1 MKLQDI
7 KLTPLL
13 DTLYLEDISD
23 EEYFSKKFSNYISNS
38 RLSLINPE
46 QEGTPDKF
54 FNSKFNNFSESLV
67 LGSLVHC
74 IALQPESYTICDSAD
89 RPSGKAGQIAD
100 LTYKKTGE
108 VPTDEE
114 LKEAAIKVDYFGGD
128 LSEKRLSNLRS
139 TCNNYWRNRALF
151 EHSYNDTKI
160 PMYASPKSKEKAK
173 ACLESLDENS
183 QIQELLHP
191 TALLEE
197 PIIGNE
203 KTILVDLK
211 VEMPDKEPFILKLK
225 SKLDNFSINF
235 DTETITV
242 NDLKTTGNPVGIF
255 NDAIHKFRY
264 YREMGMYSFLLSLC
278 AKKFYNMSNPTINS
292 NFLVVSTI
300 PNYET
305 KVVPMTKSLF
315 IKGFNEF
322 KNLTRLVAYYVAT
335 DPRYSYFAAV

>member
-74 IALQPESYTICDSAD
+74 MALQPESYTICNSAD

-114 LKEAAIKVDYFGGD
+114 WKAYLAY
-128 LSEKRLSNLRS
+128 
-139 TCNNYWRNRALF
+139 
-151 EHSYNDTKI
+151 
-160 PMYASPKSKEKAK
+160 EKA
-173 ACLESLDENS
+173 LNE
-183 QIQELLHP
+183 QIDNGEFNFEYAVINRDTGEVLM
-191 TALLEE
+191 
-197 PIIGNE
+197 
-203 KTILVDLK
+203 VDTL
-211 VEMPDKEPFILKLK
+211 
-225 SKLDNFSINF
+225 
-235 DTETITV
+235 
-242 NDLKTTGNPVGIF
+242 NDCK
-255 NDAIHKFRY
+255 DAVKY
-264 YREMGMYSFLLSLC
+264 
-278 AKKFYNMSNPTINS
+278 
-292 NFLVVSTI
+292 
-300 PNYET
+300 YET
-305 KVVPMTKSLF
+305 TKDWDGEM
-315 IKGFNEF
+315 IIMPTGKEV
-322 KNLTRLVAYYVAT
+322 TQ
-335 DPRYSYFAAV
+335 

>member
-139 TCNNYWRNRALF
+139 TCNNYWRNRA
-151 EHSYNDTKI
+151 
-160 PMYASPKSKEKAK
+160 
-173 ACLESLDENS
+173 
-183 QIQELLHP
+183 
-191 TALLEE
+191 
-197 PIIGNE
+197 
-203 KTILVDLK
+203 
-211 VEMPDKEPFILKLK
+211 
-225 SKLDNFSINF
+225 
-235 DTETITV
+235 
-242 NDLKTTGNPVGIF
+242 
-255 NDAIHKFRY
+255 
-264 YREMGMYSFLLSLC
+264 
-278 AKKFYNMSNPTINS
+278 
-292 NFLVVSTI
+292 
-300 PNYET
+300 
-305 KVVPMTKSLF
+305 
-315 IKGFNEF
+315 
-322 KNLTRLVAYYVAT
+322 
-335 DPRYSYFAAV
+335 